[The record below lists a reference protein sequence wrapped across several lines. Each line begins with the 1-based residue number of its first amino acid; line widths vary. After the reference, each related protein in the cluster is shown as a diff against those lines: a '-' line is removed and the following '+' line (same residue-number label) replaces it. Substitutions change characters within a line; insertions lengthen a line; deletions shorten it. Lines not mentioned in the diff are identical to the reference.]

1 MKDEFAVKGE
11 AESVIDE
18 QGKEMAATIKKK
30 DNLLRL
36 ASRFNAEFTVNESLR
51 RDKELQWMEDLR
63 QAKAIYDPAVV
74 TKIKENRSK
83 VYPKY
88 TRSKEVP
95 CIAKLNH
102 MLFPNNDRNWGIEH
116 TPEPQLS
123 DEQIA
128 MVIERLAK
136 NPDVVPSADAF
147 KKAIKEFARE
157 TNENMQ
163 RTMDDQLTEA
173 KYAEIGKKV
182 IRSGVRYGTGLIK
195 GPFTHSMERR
205 ETVLGPDGKPTVRI
219 IKERKPYPEAPS
231 IWTWYPDM
239 TATEYDECDHEYF
252 LHPMSRHQLRQLTKR
267 GDFDKEAINEYIR
280 QNPNGDYKM
289 KSWEIDLKDISSEVA
304 SQSQLRRYQVLER
317 WGYLDGEDLVTAGVD
332 GISEEDRDMEFYTNI
347 WTLGNQII
355 KVALNPTPI
364 DPHTQENT
372 RISHPFYYE
381 KDESSIFGSGLP
393 RSIKDTDMTIAAA
406 ARMLLDN
413 GAITAGG
420 GLIEIIEEL
429 FPNDDVEDIYSGRVF
444 KRELGGLNAQYQ
456 GIRVH
461 KFESHIADYIQI
473 INLFKSIGDDESAL
487 PAFLYAQASGNETAE
502 GISVR
507 QANQNVTIGDIVK
520 NVDSC
525 NESFLRALYAWNME
539 FNPDPAIK
547 GDGQAKATGSQS
559 LLTKELRARSID
571 SFVQTVTPA
580 DEPYIKRRE
589 FLEER
594 AKVRDMDPERF
605 LRTEEEA
612 QAIIDAQKDR
622 EAEALAKAKLEA
634 ETRYD
639 HAKAANME
647 AKAASEG
654 KKTAMKQVETL
665 HKVTNEQEKGK
676 DAGGKSDADKK

>member
-1 MKDEFAVKGE
+1 MKDEFTVKGE
-11 AESVIDE
+11 EENVFDE
-18 QGKEMAATIKKK
+18 QEKAMAATIKKK
-30 DNLLRL
+30 DNLLML
-36 ASRFNAEFTVNESLR
+36 ATRFNAEFTVNESLR

-74 TKIKENRSK
+74 TKIKESRSK

-95 CIAKLNH
+95 CVAKLNH

-116 TPEPQLS
+116 TPEPQLK

-128 MVIERLAK
+128 MVIENLAR
-136 NPDVVPSADAF
+136 NPEVVPSAKAF
-147 KKAIKEFARE
+147 KNAIKEFARE

-173 KYAEIGKKV
+173 KYPEIGKKV

-195 GPFTHSMERR
+195 GPFTHTMERR
-205 ETVLGPDGKPTVRI
+205 ETVLVDGKPTVKI

-231 IWTWYPDM
+231 IWCWYPDM

-267 GDFDKEAINEYIR
+267 TDFDKDAINEYIR
-280 QNPNGDYKM
+280 QNPGGDYKM
-289 KSWEIDLKDISSEVA
+289 KSWEIDLKDISSEIA
-304 SQSQLRRYQVLER
+304 AQSQLRRYQVLER
-317 WGYLDGEDLVTAGVD
+317 WGFLDGEDLVTAGVD
-332 GISEEDRDMEFYTNI
+332 GINEEDRDKEFYTNI
-347 WTLGNQII
+347 WILGNQII
-355 KVALNPTPI
+355 KVALNPTPV

-372 RISHPFYYE
+372 RISHVFYYE

-413 GAITAGG
+413 GAITSGP
-420 GLIEIIEEL
+420 IWEIIEEL
-429 FPNDDVEDIYSGRVF
+429 FQNDDIEDIYANRVF
-444 KRELGGLNAQYQ
+444 KRELGGLNAQYP
-456 GIRVH
+456 GIRAHNVD
-461 KFESHIADYIQI
+461 SHIDDYIKI

-507 QANQNVTIGDIVK
+507 QSNQNVTIGDIVK
-520 NVDSC
+520 NFDSC

-539 FNPDPAIK
+539 FNEDPAIK
-547 GDGQAKATGSQS
+547 GDGLVKATGSQS

-571 SFVQTVTPA
+571 SFVQTMSPA

-589 FLEER
+589 FIIER
-594 AKVRDMDPERF
+594 AKVRDLDPERF
-605 LRTEEEA
+605 LHTEEDARANIEA
-612 QAIIDAQKDR
+612 QQDR
-622 EAEALAKAKLEA
+622 EAQALAKAKLEA

-654 KKTAMKQVETL
+654 KKMAMKQVETL
-665 HKVTNEQEKGK
+665 HKVTNEQEKEK
-676 DAGGKSDADKK
+676 DAGRKSDSDKK